1 MKKNRRIRDTD
12 ARRLDEG
19 EKSRQRI
26 RNDEFRIRRSRALG
40 RVLRT
45 LYKDRFQNSL
55 DRAFVPFSISTANA
69 TYTSSPFYLSFSLY
83 FFFYSSCSSLLSE
96 YIFILFSCVNTS
108 PYFLFTSFCFFFTV
122 SSPFYFPTFFFSCLC
137 CFSSSNIITSTF
149 LLENGTTRHTR
160 ASAESS
166 SARERENGNDRKNG
180 QRCERS

>member
-108 PYFLFTSFCFFFTV
+108 PYFLFTSFCFLFFYCFF
-122 SSPFYFPTFFFSCLC
+122 SFLRSHFLLFLSLLFLFFEHYYQYFPSRKWHYATYSRFRGKFFS
-137 CFSSSNIITSTF
+137 
-149 LLENGTTRHTR
+149 ERK
-160 ASAESS
+160 
-166 SARERENGNDRKNG
+166 REWK
-180 QRCERS
+180 

>member
-12 ARRLDEG
+12 ARRLDEE

-96 YIFILFSCVNTS
+96 YIFILFSCLNTS
-108 PYFLFTSFCFFFTV
+108 PYFLFTSFCFL
-122 SSPFYFPTFFFSCLC
+122 FFFLL
-137 CFSSSNIITSTF
+137 F
-149 LLENGTTRHTR
+149 LLLFTFPL
-160 ASAESS
+160 SS
-166 SARERENGNDRKNG
+166 FLVSLVSLLRTLLPVL
-180 QRCERS
+180 SF

>member
-1 MKKNRRIRDTD
+1 MKKSRRIRDTD

-96 YIFILFSCVNTS
+96 YIFLFFSPVWILLPIFFLHLFV
-108 PYFLFTSFCFFFTV
+108 FFFFLLFLLLFTFPLSSFLV
-122 SSPFYFPTFFFSCLC
+122 SLVS
-137 CFSSSNIITSTF
+137 
-149 LLENGTTRHTR
+149 LLRTLLPVL
-160 ASAESS
+160 SF
-166 SARERENGNDRKNG
+166 
-180 QRCERS
+180 